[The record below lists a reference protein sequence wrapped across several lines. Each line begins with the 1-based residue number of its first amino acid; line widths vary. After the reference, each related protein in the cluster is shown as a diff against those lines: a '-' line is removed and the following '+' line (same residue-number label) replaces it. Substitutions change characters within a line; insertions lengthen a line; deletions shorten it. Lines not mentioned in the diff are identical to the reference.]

1 MHQITVAHGIWR
13 THKLLARIISKKIKH
28 LWGPSP
34 LRVEWLVLR
43 YRTFVFVLPVA
54 FSSLSSYLSRMT
66 HHWPAD
72 NRVESIS
79 SASFYFQIN
88 PSRDR
93 YPGKR
98 VVAHKIFHAP
108 LNQKMS
114 TAFVWH
120 NLTER
125 NLDFLWTKNNSLSF
139 FFFFKGLHPLLVIPL
154 VVIEYSELPSLFF
167 VYPKACTRHCK
178 ILYMVPVFFFTQL
191 HANFNWIKNE

>member
-1 MHQITVAHGIWR
+1 MRTQSVACR
-13 THKLLARIISKKIKH
+13 MISST
-28 LWGPSP
+28 LSNVCFCPTC
-34 LRVEWLVLR
+34 RV
-43 YRTFVFVLPVA
+43 

-72 NRVESIS
+72 KRVESIS

-125 NLDFLWTKNNSLSF
+125 DLDFL
-139 FFFFKGLHPLLVIPL
+139 
-154 VVIEYSELPSLFF
+154 
-167 VYPKACTRHCK
+167 
-178 ILYMVPVFFFTQL
+178 
-191 HANFNWIKNE
+191 